1 MRTRFDEMHEDIAW
15 EAATN
20 AEPTIPGMEEFAA
33 ARTIPGRKDLQIIQ
47 LSEDIV
53 SDITF
58 TLPKQYEPSVG
69 DRLDGAT
76 VLKVGTVSDT
86 RGKVLRWVAYARA

>member
-1 MRTRFDEMHEDIAW
+1 MRGRFDEMHEDIAW
-15 EAATN
+15 EVATEAN
-20 AEPTIPGMEEFAA
+20 PEYPGLETFAA
-33 ARTIPGRKDLQIIQ
+33 AVTIPGRKDLQIIR
-47 LSEDIV
+47 LTEDV
-53 SDITF
+53 ASDVTF